1 MPKRSQRK
9 TRSKKRTQRK
19 SGSKKR
25 TRKSGSKKRTRKSG
39 SKKRTRK
46 SGSKKRTRKSGSE
59 CNIKRRPNTKQGMI
73 QEIRDYVVCV
83 ERLTDRNQD
92 MELSRLKTEPV
103 SNLKKFLKFYR
114 NNY

>member
-9 TRSKKRTQRK
+9 TRSKKRTQ
-19 SGSKKR
+19 
-25 TRKSGSKKRTRKSG
+25 RKSGSKKRTRKSG